1 MIWIVWIFNQYFI
14 LVIMLNFLISVIS
27 DTYQNI
33 MQHSQ
38 MYTYRYRNELN
49 VEYLLMKDLFF
60 ASQDVE
66 IIIVV
71 TDKELYQTKEDDLEN
86 IQNHIVETIK
96 DQF

>member
-1 MIWIVWIFNQYFI
+1 
-14 LVIMLNFLISVIS
+14 
-27 DTYQNI
+27 
-33 MQHSQ
+33 

-49 VEYLLMKDLFF
+49 VDYLLMKDLFF